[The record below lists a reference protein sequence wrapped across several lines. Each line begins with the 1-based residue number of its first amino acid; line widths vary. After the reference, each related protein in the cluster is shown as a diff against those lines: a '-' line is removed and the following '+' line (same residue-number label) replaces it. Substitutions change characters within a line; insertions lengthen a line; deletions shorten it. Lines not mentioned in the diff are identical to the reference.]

1 MKLSIV
7 ITLYQSESYLPKC
20 MESVL
25 NQDISKSDY
34 EIILVNDGSPDNS
47 LALARE
53 YAERYDN
60 VVVLSHPN
68 KGLAGARN
76 TGLEAAHGKYL
87 CFIDPDDYIE
97 TNSLS
102 SLLEKM
108 ECDNLDMLRFNYQM
122 VDEEYTNINNA
133 ININKIDYSSEIMD
147 GQTFLFQRLGYACF
161 VWAYIYSTALIK
173 DNQIYFTQGDYFDDT
188 DWLPRVL
195 TQAKRID
202 SIDIKRYYYLQRK
215 GSLVQTTTLEA
226 TKLKLKGLIDLIV
239 KLSKRKKE
247 HSDLRIKNWYER
259 MVARSSVNL
268 LKAVSI
274 YFYDEKDWYIS
285 VLKENDV
292 FPLSYIDKTSSNKIK
307 IVLINNFPIFYC
319 WLIHKI
325 KKNKVL

>member
-122 VDEEYTNINNA
+122 VDEEYTNIKRPKDA
-133 ININKIDYSSEIMD
+133 RLINYTPKLMTGKE
-147 GQTFLFQRLGYACF
+147 FLSKRLGYGCF
-161 VWAYIYSTALIK
+161 VWAYIYRTDIIK
-173 DNQIYFTQGDYFDDT
+173 KNQISFTQGIYFDDT

-195 TQAKRID
+195 CYVNRID
-202 SIDIKRYYYLQRK
+202 SLDYKRYLYVQRE
-215 GSLVQTTTLEA
+215 GSLVKTND
-226 TKLKLKGLIDLIV
+226 LKSTRNKINGQINIISI
-239 KLSKRKKE
+239 LSQRKKFS
-247 HSDLRIKNWYER
+247 SDKQVSIWYER
-259 MVARSSVNL
+259 MISKL
-268 LKAVSI
+268 T
-274 YFYDEKDWYIS
+274 IS
-285 VLKENDV
+285 VLQTVAQYFYEDRHTFVKELKDSNA
-292 FPLSYIDKTSSNKIK
+292 FPLVFIQTTFQQSIHISLCKIS
-307 IVLINNFPIFYC
+307 INFYC
-319 WLIHKI
+319 WLISKLR
-325 KKNKVL
+325 N